1 VSNDFSHKLLHIV
14 VKSDEADSMDRY
26 IHKHIAFASMY
37 VARQIAAKFEKSNK
51 ADMLAFL
58 RGSAG
63 EANASSLR
71 GNLFEGHAHNMLL
84 RGGTFNI
91 RDLASGVPDSVTFE
105 PSNEVLLG
113 AAADV
118 NQLTKQQYGRP
129 ISKTFCAVDSVMRSP
144 CYLFQ
149 MTVSQDHGIK
159 VHGLE
164 ALLPHLPPAK
174 QYILY
179 LVVPEGGLLWSMKLQ
194 TFQTVGGGKLKQGVD
209 KWKKQI
215 QQVVLEMP
223 LTSAVFGGGVS
234 SSSSS
239 QAPAKSLPVNNP
251 PAKNPPAKNPP
262 AKNPPTKNPPA
273 KNPPIKSPP
282 TKKQK
287 LSSSGESSL
296 EESSS
301 SEESSLEESSSSED
315 SSSSEASPPKKPHTK
330 QTTQSQTILGKHP
343 ICGTMTKQNKPCKLN
358 ANSCPHHKKQKKQ

>member
-1 VSNDFSHKLLHIV
+1 
-14 VKSDEADSMDRY
+14 
-26 IHKHIAFASMY
+26 
-37 VARQIAAKFEKSNK
+37 
-51 ADMLAFL
+51 MLAFL

-84 RGGTFNI
+84 RGGTFNV
-91 RDLASGVPDSVTFE
+91 RDLSSGAINSVTFD

-223 LTSAVFGGGVS
+223 LTSAVIGGGVS

-262 AKNPPTKNPPA
+262 
-273 KNPPIKSPP
+273 IKTPP

-330 QTTQSQTILGKHP
+330 QTTQSLTILGKHP